1 MPVIIPNNLPAKA
14 VLEKENIFIM
24 EEARA
29 LSQDIRPL
37 KLLILNL
44 MPNKNETET
53 QLIRL
58 LANTPLQV
66 EVTLLMTKTYQPK
79 NTPVEHLENFYCTF
93 DEIAHQKFDGMIITG
108 APIEHLDFEEVYYW
122 KELTTIMDYASE
134 NVTSVMYICWGAQA
148 GLYYHYGIPKYPL
161 PEKMF
166 GIFKHR
172 VVKPGVELLRG
183 FDDEFYIPHSRHT
196 EVKEEDLQ
204 RVPELEILAVSDE
217 AGVAIAATRD
227 KRKIFITGHPEYDS
241 LTLKNEYE
249 RDLRKGLKIKMPRN
263 YFRNDDPSQEPLNRW
278 RGHANLLY
286 YNWLNYYVYQI
297 TPYEL

>member
-14 VLEKENIFIM
+14 ILEKENIFIM

-58 LANTPLQV
+58 LGNTPLQV

-79 NTPVEHLENFYCTF
+79 NTPLEHLENFYCTF
-93 DEIAHQKFDGMIITG
+93 DKIEKRKFDGMIITG
-108 APIEHLDFEEVYYW
+108 APVENLDFEEVHYW
-122 KELTTIMDYASE
+122 QELTTIMDYAAK

-196 EVKEEDLQ
+196 EVKLEDLQ
-204 RVPELEILAVSDE
+204 RCPELEVLAVSDE
-217 AGVAIAATRD
+217 AGVAIVATRD
-227 KRKIFITGHPEYDS
+227 KRQIFITGHPEYDS
-241 LTLKNEYE
+241 ITLKNEYE
-249 RDLRKGLKIKMPRN
+249 RDLRKGLKIHKPLN
-263 YFRNDDPSQEPLNRW
+263 YFRDDDPSKEPLNRW

>member
-249 RDLRKGLKIKMPRN
+249 RDLRKGLKIKMPCN

>member
-14 VLEKENIFIM
+14 ILEKENIFIM

-58 LANTPLQV
+58 LGNTPLQV

-79 NTPVEHLENFYCTF
+79 NTPVEHLENFYCSF
-93 DEIAHQKFDGMIITG
+93 DQIEKQKFDGMIITG
-108 APIEHLDFEEVYYW
+108 APVEHLAFEEVHYW
-122 KELTTIMDYASE
+122 QELTTIMDYAKE
-134 NVTSVMYICWGAQA
+134 NVTSVIYICWGAQA

-196 EVKEEDLQ
+196 EIKEEDIKGC
-204 RVPELEILAVSDE
+204 PELEILATSEE
-217 AGVAIAATRD
+217 AGVAIVATRD
-227 KRKIFITGHPEYDS
+227 KRQIFITGHPEYDS
-241 LTLKNEYE
+241 TTLQKEYL
-249 RDLRKGLKIKMPRN
+249 RDLNKGLKINIPQN
-263 YFRNDDPSQEPLNRW
+263 YFQDDDPSKEPINRW

>member
-14 VLEKENIFIM
+14 ILEKENIFIM

-58 LANTPLQV
+58 LGNTPLQV

-79 NTPVEHLENFYCTF
+79 NTPVEHLENFYCSF
-93 DEIAHQKFDGMIITG
+93 DQIEKRKFDGMIITG
-108 APIEHLDFEEVYYW
+108 APVEHLAFEEVHYW
-122 KELTTIMDYASE
+122 QELTTIMDYAKE
-134 NVTSVMYICWGAQA
+134 NVTSVIYICWGAQA

-196 EVKEEDLQ
+196 EIKEEDIKGC
-204 RVPELEILAVSDE
+204 PELEILATSEE
-217 AGVAIAATRD
+217 AGVAIVATRD
-227 KRKIFITGHPEYDS
+227 KRQIFITGHPEYDS
-241 LTLKNEYE
+241 TTLQKEYL
-249 RDLRKGLKIKMPRN
+249 RDLNKGLKINIPQN
-263 YFRNDDPSQEPLNRW
+263 YFQDDDPSKEPINRW